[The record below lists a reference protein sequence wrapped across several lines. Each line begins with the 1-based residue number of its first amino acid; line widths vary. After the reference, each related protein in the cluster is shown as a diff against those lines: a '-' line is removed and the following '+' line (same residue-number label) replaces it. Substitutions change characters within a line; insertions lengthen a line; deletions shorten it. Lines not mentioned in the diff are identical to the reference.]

1 MTRLSAVAFVLVL
14 LAIAA
19 GIVRVF
25 VGVEAGAGLL
35 LAVWALVTAAV
46 AALWVDAFRARR

>member
-1 MTRLSAVAFVLVL
+1 MTRLSAAAFVLVL

-35 LAVWALVTAAV
+35 LAVWALVAAAI
-46 AALWVDAFRARR
+46 AALWADAFGARR